1 MLQHSALL
9 SPPCWD
15 GALAEAVREH
25 SCPRVRGVGVMGIAA
40 MEEPARFFL
49 TQETE
54 AGVV

>member
-15 GALAEAVREH
+15 GALAWAVREH
-25 SCPRVRGVGVMGIAA
+25 SCPRVHAVGVTCIDA

-49 TQETE
+49 MQEIE